1 VATHGIRHGA
11 AAALAATHLRH
22 RPEVDL
28 RTVELGFP
36 TEAEIPDDVNVGQ
49 LIADFGAAASTIAAV
64 VSVEQVIKDT
74 PRQC

>member
-1 VATHGIRHGA
+1 
-11 AAALAATHLRH
+11 LAATHLRH

-28 RTVELGFP
+28 RMVELGFP
-36 TEAEIPDDVNVGQ
+36 MEAEIPDDIHVGQ
-49 LIADFGAAASTIAAV
+49 LIADFGAAARTIATV